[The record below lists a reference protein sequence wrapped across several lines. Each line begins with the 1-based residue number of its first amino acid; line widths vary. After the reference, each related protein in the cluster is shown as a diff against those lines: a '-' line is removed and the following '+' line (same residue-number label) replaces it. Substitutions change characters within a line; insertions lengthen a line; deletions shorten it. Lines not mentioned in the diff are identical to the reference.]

1 MATEN
6 GKVLAQK
13 IDQYVELVSKL
24 DEQIATIK
32 KERDSFEEQLSACEI
47 TLNDVREE
55 LTKKD
60 IVIDGYIS
68 KLHQIRALV
77 EKI

>member
-1 MATEN
+1 MTTEN
-6 GKVLAQK
+6 GMVLAQK

-24 DEQIATIK
+24 DDKISDLEFQI
-32 KERDSFEEQLSACEI
+32 EQL
-47 TLNDVREE
+47 NKQ
-55 LTKKD
+55 LTQKD

>member
-6 GKVLAQK
+6 GKVLVEK

-24 DEQIATIK
+24 DDKISDLEFQIQELNK
-32 KERDSFEEQLSACEI
+32 QL
-47 TLNDVREE
+47 TQ
-55 LTKKD
+55 KD
-60 IVIDGYIS
+60 IVIDKYIS